1 MRQETGRHS
10 ARDKRFEIGE
20 VRMEIGEWRGE
31 IGDWGREKGDWRLE
45 NRELRLS
52 GNNNH
57 NSKLATR
64 NSQPTTHNSQ
74 PTTHYSQLATNY
86 SFLALV
92 LFMLVSCASEDRKL
106 PYLGPTQEENG
117 KVIQHT
123 IPDFSFTNQNNETI
137 TQDTYKGKIYV
148 ADFFFTSCP
157 TICPIMKK
165 QMLRVYEKYKENPE
179 VGILSHSIDP
189 RHDSVQVL
197 NKYAKN
203 LGIEGKMWN
212 FVTGEQ
218 SKIYEIGEKSYMV
231 SAQEDSLE
239 AGGFIH
245 SGAFILVDKQ
255 RHIRGLYDGT
265 KEVEVT
271 KLLKDIDVLLKEK

>member
-10 ARDKRFEIGE
+10 AGRHSAIDHRIENGE
-20 VRMEIGEWRGE
+20 VRMEIGEMRQATR
-31 IGDWGREKGDWRLE
+31 DKRLE
-45 NRELRLS
+45 NGEVRLS
-52 GNNNH
+52 GNKTQ
-57 NSKLATR
+57 NSLRTTRNLQLATR
-64 NSQPTTHNSQ
+64 
-74 PTTHYSQLATNY
+74 YSKLATNY
-86 SFLALV
+86 SFLALL

-106 PYLGPTQEENG
+106 PYLGPTKEENG

-123 IPDFSFTNQNNETI
+123 IPHFSFTNQNNETI

-157 TICPIMKK
+157 TICPVMKK

-203 LGIEGKMWN
+203 LGVEGKMWN